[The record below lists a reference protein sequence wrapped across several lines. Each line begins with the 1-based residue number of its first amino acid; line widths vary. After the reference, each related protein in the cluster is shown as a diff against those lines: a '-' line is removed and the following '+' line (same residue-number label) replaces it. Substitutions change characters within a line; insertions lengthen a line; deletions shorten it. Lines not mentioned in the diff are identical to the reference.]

1 MPTNPVWYIGKT
13 NKRRKGHLADLF
25 PQVCQVYKAA
35 ESMSKAQA
43 LDLLMRA
50 KRLLLIKSN
59 VLASLVNVNLGKD
72 VSVACGERL
81 SKPP

>member
-1 MPTNPVWYIGKT
+1 MVNLPPLDGLTLEQQFELRQMAI
-13 NKRRKGHLADLF
+13 
-25 PQVCQVYKAA
+25 AA

-43 LDLLMRA
+43 LDLLMHA

-59 VLASLVNVNLGKD
+59 FLASLVNVNLGKD